1 MKPQPR
7 PALTVKRSEHVAAP
21 GPEGPFC
28 SSLWLYHISSG
39 LPAPAW
45 AQKPRPRVT
54 PDNVPVSSR
63 QQAPPGPATPSA
75 PQAPGECLRASVS
88 GKELLKARNVQKRW
102 QGSQCLFTVPPGGG
116 YGTWGGGTS
125 KRVSATES
133 EVRAARL
140 PPRTRPSVF
149 PPPARRTGLRIARG
163 AGGGGGVLGAA
174 GPGRVGPSL
183 APGGRSICPHV
194 HLRRPGRTAGG
205 ARRSRPRPSDPS
217 PRGGRRGRGAA
228 ARPQAEPDPR
238 RAPRRLRGGSG
249 RPDAPAT
256 VAVNTSSC
264 PGELFQQAGKDRYFE
279 WQATPFLTPRI
290 DVAPAA
296 LMGA

>member
-1 MKPQPR
+1 MPLHR
-7 PALTVKRSEHVAAP
+7 
-21 GPEGPFC
+21 
-28 SSLWLYHISSG
+28 
-39 LPAPAW
+39 
-45 AQKPRPRVT
+45 T
-54 PDNVPVSSR
+54 PWWR
-63 QQAPPGPATPSA
+63 LRHLGRGHQQASF
-75 PQAPGECLRASVS
+75 CN
-88 GKELLKARNVQKRW
+88 GKRG
-102 QGSQCLFTVPPGGG
+102 QGSQIAPSHQALRLPASRAEDRPPNCTRGW
-116 YGTWGGGTS
+116 WGGG
-125 KRVSATES
+125 
-133 EVRAARL
+133 L
-140 PPRTRPSVF
+140 
-149 PPPARRTGLRIARG
+149 
-163 AGGGGGVLGAA
+163 LGAA

-217 PRGGRRGRGAA
+217 LRGGRRGRGAA